1 MSKQFLVFQHMSW
14 EGPGRH
20 LVEAAN
26 RENVSMDIVE
36 VWREPIPD
44 VGRYDGLIVLGG
56 GPNVDQEKEYP
67 FLRDEKRAIHGAIEN
82 DKAYLGFCLGH
93 QLLAEALGGR
103 VGPNYCRSI
112 GFIEGH
118 LTKEGRNHPAFAD
131 IPKSFPLFK
140 WHSQA
145 VLPPLPK
152 GIEVLVT
159 SAACQVEGISVENR
173 PYLMGLQ
180 FDNQSATVVD
190 ARQWLQADEAWLSQP
205 PGVDPAAILR
215 DAADKEAPVGRQFEI
230 LFRNFVQ
237 LIG

>member
-1 MSKQFLVFQHMSW
+1 MSKRFLVFQH
-14 EGPGRH
+14 
-20 LVEAAN
+20 
-26 RENVSMDIVE
+26 I
-36 VWREPIPD
+36 
-44 VGRYDGLIVLGG
+44 
-56 GPNVDQEKEYP
+56 
-67 FLRDEKRAIHGAIEN
+67 
-82 DKAYLGFCLGH
+82 
-93 QLLAEALGGR
+93 
-103 VGPNYCRSI
+103 
-112 GFIEGH
+112 
-118 LTKEGRNHPAFAD
+118 
-131 IPKSFPLFK
+131 

-152 GIEVLVT
+152 EVDVLVT
-159 SAACQVEGISVENR
+159 SAVCQVEAISVEDR

-215 DAADKEAPVGRQFEI
+215 DAADKEALVGRQFEI